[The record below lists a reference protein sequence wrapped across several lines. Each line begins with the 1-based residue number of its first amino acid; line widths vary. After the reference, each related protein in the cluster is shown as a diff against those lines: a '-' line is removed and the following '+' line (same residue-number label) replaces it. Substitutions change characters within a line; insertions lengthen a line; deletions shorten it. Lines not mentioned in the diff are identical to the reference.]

1 MNAAQTVTLVLID
14 ATAVRDDPRGVLSSD
29 VTGVHAHP
37 RLPTAR
43 TGGDEQQRGNA

>member
-14 ATAVRDDPRGVLSSD
+14 ATAVQDDPRAPLSADS
-29 VTGVHAHP
+29 TGVPAHP

-43 TGGDEQQRGNA
+43 TGGDEQRRGNA